1 MNTRVVV
8 TRRLPRQV
16 EARMADLFDVWINP
30 GDGALEHDELLA
42 RARDCDVLVPSIT
55 DRIDGELIEKLGKR
69 VRLIAQFGNGYDNI
83 DIDAAAARNITVT
96 NTPSVLTEDTAD
108 MAMALIVAVPRR
120 LTEGAQV
127 LTGPGNWAGWSPT
140 WMLGRRLSG
149 KSLGIVGL
157 GRIGEAVARRAHAFG
172 LKIHYY
178 ARQRRPEAVEAPLE
192 ARFWPDLDE
201 MLAEVDIVTLH
212 VPATPDTTRLIHAG
226 RLALMKSDAY
236 LVNVS
241 RPELVDETALIAAIE
256 GGRLSGAALDVF
268 EHAPGVNP
276 RLLALAR
283 DHKVVLT
290 AHMSSAT
297 LESRIEMGEM
307 VIVNIRVFRDGHRP
321 PQQILPRDS
330 GS

>member
-1 MNTRVVV
+1 MSTRVVV
-8 TRRLPRQV
+8 TRRLPHQV

-30 GDGALEHDELLA
+30 EDRALEQSVLA
-42 RARDCDVLVPSIT
+42 AHARDCDVLVPSIT
-55 DRIDGELIEKLGKR
+55 DRIDEQAIAGFGQRL
-69 VRLIAQFGNGYDNI
+69 RLIAQFGNGYDNI
-83 DIDAAAARNITVT
+83 DVKAAAARNITVT

-120 LTEGAQV
+120 LTEGAQI
-127 LTGPGNWAGWSPT
+127 LTRQGGWPGWSPT
-140 WMLGRRLSG
+140 WMLGRRLNG

-172 LKIHYY
+172 LKINYY

-192 ARFWPDLDE
+192 ARFWPELDA

-212 VPATPDTTRLIHAG
+212 VPATSETHHLISAE
-226 RLALMKSDAY
+226 RLAVMKGDAFV
-236 LVNVS
+236 VNVS
-241 RPELVDETALIAAIE
+241 RPELVDETALIEAIE
-256 GGRLSGAALDVF
+256 QGRLSGAALDVF
-268 EHAPGVNP
+268 EHASGVNP

-283 DHKVVLT
+283 NHKVVLT
-290 AHMSSAT
+290 AHMGSAT

-307 VIVNIRVFRDGHRP
+307 VMVNIRVFLDGHRP
-321 PQQILPRDS
+321 PQQILPPDS